1 MNKTQTELLEI
12 RRMIEDQS
20 LKVKVSQTVFSEYHR
35 HLFIYRKNYIIGFC
49 GLISVSCLFFAAVLS
64 N

>member
-1 MNKTQTELLEI
+1 MDKTQTELLEL
-12 RRMIEDQS
+12 RRMINEQS
-20 LKVKVSQTVFSEYHR
+20 LKIESSQTVFSEYHR

-49 GLISVSCLFFAAVLS
+49 GAITVSCLFFVAVLL